1 MLKTPKLE
9 LAVAFWPEKS
19 QPWQKLGCEN
29 YPDSGMSCDSFA
41 LSLRPVDP
49 PDGKYIP
56 GPMRESARHL
66 GINVWLSSR
75 GDLGHI
81 WSFDVRGY
89 DIHFMGLEKAE
100 AIVRMLRRAKNKLAN
115 LKLIGATGSTVAG
128 RFELELRQ
136 VLDALG
142 IKQCVRYSGAIGAP
156 PVYAPVVDII
166 DSAVA
171 EFQRR
176 AARCDLNLKRRAA

>member
-19 QPWQKLGCEN
+19 QSWMKLGCEN

-41 LSLRPVDP
+41 LSLRPVDRQ
-49 PDGKYIP
+49 GYTP
-56 GPMRESARHL
+56 GPMIDAARHL

-89 DIHFMGLEKAE
+89 DIHFMELEEAE

-142 IKQCVRYSGAIGAP
+142 IRQSVRYSSSIGSHPTYFNLDDVINA
-156 PVYAPVVDII
+156 
-166 DSAVA
+166 AVA